1 MQDAFK
7 QYTWVL
13 GENEKLARTCYGD
26 KVLKFI
32 FLVGKE
38 IHTNLFQC
46 TLVLETAKG
55 VGEIIPL
62 NPKTGQDILR
72 LWGKHP
78 VSEIEERFKMLTE
91 QVDKGKQIAY
101 STKHGGRDD

>member
-1 MQDAFK
+1 MIEPFK

-13 GENEKLARTCYGD
+13 GEGEKLARTCYGD
-26 KVLKFI
+26 KVLKFH
-32 FLVGKE
+32 LVVGWE
-38 IHTNLFQC
+38 HMGLYQC

-62 NPKTGQDILR
+62 HPKTGQDVLR

-78 VSEIEERFKMLTE
+78 VSEIEERFKGLTK
-91 QVDKGKQIAY
+91 QVDKGN
-101 STKHGGRDD
+101 